1 MSDCSAGWHGNKR
14 SPPKIGTPIAKPGR
28 NFKTPKEGHRYGL
41 VEQQG
46 KDCVGTGRTPS
57 NTPKRRGGRKQAI
70 SRTPARGQST
80 ILQYMGAKKTT
91 NSAVGAAYQDTEEVP
106 VQQTDDYGV

>member
-1 MSDCSAGWHGNKR
+1 MATKEALPRLGHLLPSKEE
-14 SPPKIGTPIAKPGR
+14 TLKP
-28 NFKTPKEGHRYGL
+28 YGL

-46 KDCVGTGRTPS
+46 RDYTVTGRTPS
-57 NTPKRRGGRKQAI
+57 NTPKRRGRKQAI